1 MLPPSY
7 LESLPVGIVGMYA
20 DLESWIVAD
29 IARRIAGADFVMTP
43 TAEWQIKKA
52 QELRLSYDEIVKQV
66 ARTLGKSQ
74 KEIRKIFEEASVK
87 ALEYDANIYA
97 LAGKD
102 PTEFIN
108 SLALNRTLQ
117 AGIQQTNGLMSNFCK
132 SMASQSNKLYGDLLD
147 QVYFE
152 VQSGAFSYTSSVRKA
167 VKQLGKQG
175 VQTVKYP
182 SGHTDQ
188 VDVAVRRAIITGTNI
203 TCARLQLE
211 LADEMECDLVQV
223 SQHFGARPSHRE
235 WQGGI
240 YSRSGKSTKYK
251 DFVSSTGYGTG
262 KGLCGYN
269 CRHSFFVYIDG
280 ISVPDNIEHDAKESD
295 EYYEKTQKQR
305 AYERKIRKQKR
316 AVEALRGAIRG
327 AKDKAFITDLENDK
341 KALQAKLRNTQ
352 EELKQFCYE
361 NDLARRKERESVV
374 KLK

>member
-1 MLPPSY
+1 
-7 LESLPVGIVGMYA
+7 MYA
-20 DLESWIVAD
+20 DLESWIIAD

-43 TAEWQIKKA
+43 TAEWQVKKA

-74 KEIRKIFEEASVK
+74 KEIRKIFEESSVK
-87 ALEYDANIYA
+87 SLEYDASIYA

-108 SLALNRTLQ
+108 SLALNRTLT
-117 AGIQQTNGLMSNFCK
+117 AGIQQTNGLMSNFCR

-167 VKQLGKQG
+167 VKQLGKRG
-175 VQTVKYP
+175 IQTVKYP

-251 DFVSSTGYGTG
+251 DFVSTTGYGTG
-262 KGLCGYN
+262 EGLCGYN
-269 CRHSFFVYIDG
+269 CRHSFFPYFEGLSI
-280 ISVPDNIEHDAKESD
+280 PDNIGHDAKESD

-316 AVEALRGAIRG
+316 AVEALRGAIRC
-327 AKDKAFITDLENDK
+327 AKDKALITDLENDK

-352 EELKQFCYE
+352 EELKQFCHE

>member
-7 LESLPVGIVGMYA
+7 LESLPVGIVSMYA

-29 IARRIAGADFVMTP
+29 ISRRIAGADFVMTP

-87 ALEYDANIYA
+87 ALEYDAGIYA

-108 SLALNRTLQ
+108 SLALNRTLI
-117 AGIQQTNGLMSNFCK
+117 AGIQQTNGLMSNFCR
-132 SMASQSNKLYGDLLD
+132 SMVSQSNKIYSDLLD

-240 YSRSGKSTKYK
+240 YSRSGKSAKYK

-262 KGLCGYN
+262 EGLCGYN
-269 CRHSFFVYIDG
+269 CRHSFFPYFDD
-280 ISVPDNIEHDAKESD
+280 ISVPSNIEHDAKESD
-295 EYYEKTQKQR
+295 EYYEKTQRQR

-327 AKDKAFITDLENDK
+327 ATDKALITDLENDK
-341 KALQAKLRNTQ
+341 KVLQAKLRATQ
-352 EELKQFCYE
+352 DELKHFCYE
-361 NDLARRKERESVV
+361 NDLAGRKERESIV